1 MEKSLIRL
9 SRDSKELSRQRQE
22 VTEELGARYDEVL
35 RWVNRSRDELLETIA
50 ATADAAA
57 AGLKAEEKSARVT
70 METLSD
76 LVSRAARVASNN
88 PEVLLLKNE
97 LRAAL
102 LGEDGFDHYQILGNR
117 EEQKRFLQ
125 VNSDTTAFDLE
136 VVRSYIGELSRGEG
150 NVPCS
155 SLWKQLQD
163 MKDNIVAQ
171 EERLRQKMSDHS
183 AALEAKQK
191 TAEEKLGQQMSDQST
206 ALEVKQKTAEEQ
218 LRRQN
223 ADCKAE
229 LESMMKTIE
238 SRMGRRSETI
248 YSVIALYSSVS
259 LRAELT
265 YTF

>member
-117 EEQKRFLQ
+117 EEQKSFF
-125 VNSDTTAFDLE
+125 T
-136 VVRSYIGELSRGEG
+136 GE
-150 NVPCS
+150 
-155 SLWKQLQD
+155 
-163 MKDNIVAQ
+163 
-171 EERLRQKMSDHS
+171 
-183 AALEAKQK
+183 
-191 TAEEKLGQQMSDQST
+191 
-206 ALEVKQKTAEEQ
+206 
-218 LRRQN
+218 
-223 ADCKAE
+223 
-229 LESMMKTIE
+229 
-238 SRMGRRSETI
+238 
-248 YSVIALYSSVS
+248 
-259 LRAELT
+259 
-265 YTF
+265 